1 LAIMS
6 VTGHFLIVDKVCL
19 NNTVCHYLSFLG
31 AQGAVMS
38 MQRTDNGVINLNEDV
53 HGFV

>member
-1 LAIMS
+1 MS

-19 NNTVCHYLSFLG
+19 NNTVCHYLSLFK
-31 AQGAVMS
+31 AQEAVMS
-38 MQRTDNGVINLNEDV
+38 MQRTDNGVIILDEDV